1 MKPVLLLR
9 RFWEILRILRRYG
22 MDELLDPLPY
32 QRWAKRLFGLL
43 PGPTP
48 AIAQMSRGERLREA
62 LQALGPIFVKFG
74 QLLSMRSD
82 FLPED
87 YIRELQRLQDQVA
100 PFSGEQAREIVQK
113 SLKQPMDSV
122 FSHFDTV
129 AVASASVAQVH
140 EAQLVGGQKVVVK
153 VLRPNVENE
162 VRRDINLMYMLAGIV
177 TRFWPEAKL
186 FRAKELVRSG
196 ERALNDSLDL
206 VIEAA
211 NGSRFRA
218 NFEDDE
224 TIYVPK
230 IYWDYTSTRVLVM
243 ERIEGIRFS
252 DIEALRDNGVDLR
265 QLAETIVELFCKQV
279 FRDGYFHGDFHPGN
293 IFIGAQGQYR
303 VVDFGIMGTITDA
316 DRELLA
322 EILTGLTRRDY
333 RAVAQAALS
342 SGWAPEY
349 ASPEALEVR
358 IRAVSEPIFDKSIE
372 EIPVGW
378 VLGRL
383 FRIMNEFEIRI
394 QPQLLVLQHTIGSI
408 EGEVRAICPDLKL
421 SQNLRPHVERWAS
434 ERYSVQG
441 VRQRMRKEL
450 PYWYAHAHEMPR
462 VIHELAVNLHKRQS
476 GRRFSGDQELS
487 FGKIEMLYRRIFF
500 GVAGLIAGT
509 LGIAFWGLG
518 GFDFGVFSCLVI
530 AAGCLVAAYPRVA
543 ASH

>member
-1 MKPVLLLR
+1 
-9 RFWEILRILRRYG
+9 
-22 MDELLDPLPY
+22 
-32 QRWAKRLFGLL
+32 
-43 PGPTP
+43 
-48 AIAQMSRGERLREA
+48 
-62 LQALGPIFVKFG
+62 
-74 QLLSMRSD
+74 MRSD
-82 FLPED
+82 FLSED

-100 PFSGEQAREIVQK
+100 PFSGEEARAIVEAA
-113 SLKQPMDSV
+113 LKQPMKSV
-122 FSHFDTV
+122 FSHFNT
-129 AVASASVAQVH
+129 AATASASVAQVH
-140 EAQLVGGQKVVVK
+140 EAELVGGEKVVVK
-153 VLRPNVENE
+153 VLRPNVERE
-162 VRRDINLMYMLAGIV
+162 VRRDIDLMYMLAGFV
-177 TRFWPEAKL
+177 TRLWPEAKL
-186 FRAKELVRSG
+186 FRIKELVRSG

-218 NFEDDE
+218 NFENDD

-243 ERIEGIRFS
+243 ERIDGIRFS
-252 DIEALRDNGVDLR
+252 DVNALRDSGVDFK
-265 QLAETIVELFCKQV
+265 QLAERIVELFCKQV

-293 IFIGAQGQYR
+293 IFIGTDGQYR

-322 EILTGLTRRDY
+322 NILTGLTRRDY
-333 RAVAQAALS
+333 RSVAEAALH

-408 EGEVRAICPDLKL
+408 EGEVRAICPELKL
-421 SQNLRPHVERWAS
+421 SQNLRPHLERWID
-434 ERYSVQG
+434 ERYSMQG
-441 VRQRMRKEL
+441 VRQRLRKEL

-462 VIHELAVNLHKRQS
+462 IVHELAVNLRERQAQQQVS
-476 GRRFSGDQELS
+476 QSQQITFQ
-487 FGKIEMLYRRIFF
+487 KIELIYRRIFL
-500 GVAGLIAGT
+500 GVVGLIAGMF
-509 LGIAFWGLG
+509 GIVSWGLG
-518 GFDFGVFSCLVI
+518 GFDFVVVVGLAIS
-530 AAGCLVAAYPRVA
+530 AGCLAGALPRV
-543 ASH
+543 SRCE